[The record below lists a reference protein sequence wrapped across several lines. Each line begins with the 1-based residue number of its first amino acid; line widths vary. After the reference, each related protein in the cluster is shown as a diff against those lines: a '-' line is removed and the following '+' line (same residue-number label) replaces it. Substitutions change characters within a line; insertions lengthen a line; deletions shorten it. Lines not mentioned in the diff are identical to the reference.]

1 MSIDKQLKYVAK
13 VKIDHCT
20 VHFTSGYTASKM
32 ETNHSDFQHLFR
44 LWREGIPTCWEKLP
58 DDVRVEK
65 IEFIKDFMKIHVLDS
80 IDDLAYLAQADD
92 RSIFARCEGIQGGVM
107 FLDRGECPNAKDS
120 LL

>member
-1 MSIDKQLKYVAK
+1 
-13 VKIDHCT
+13 
-20 VHFTSGYTASKM
+20 M

-44 LWREGIPTCWEKLP
+44 LWREGIPTGWEKLP

-107 FLDRGECPNAKDS
+107 FLDRWECPNAKVVRWMQQNREQDWS
-120 LL
+120 EKCDVEFK